1 MLCSLLE
8 IQNKKK
14 TIPASIFCRCNYYHK
29 IISNLG
35 SVSGY
40 EIPWNCLC
48 RKWKLYFQCLDSVQL
63 LIRFIKLNPVTD
75 SWLILLLIFKGNE
88 SNEDRSFLRNKVAQI
103 TSLAFVADYPSRWP
117 TFFTDLIGILSASA
131 KAVDIYLRV
140 LLSIDSEV
148 VDREIV
154 HTFEVY
160 LDWLFNGS

>member
-1 MLCSLLE
+1 M
-8 IQNKKK
+8 
-14 TIPASIFCRCNYYHK
+14 TY
-29 IISNLG
+29 
-35 SVSGY
+35 
-40 EIPWNCLC
+40 
-48 RKWKLYFQCLDSVQL
+48 
-63 LIRFIKLNPVTD
+63 
-75 SWLILLLIFKGNE
+75 LLLIFKGNE

-160 LDWLFNGS
+160 LD